1 MFNCNSKPLQ
11 GGKNGPWLHKV
22 YMMSQSNRGSI
33 CRALSQILLLPRRK
47 PYFSSATSPCE
58 TTRLQPGGGL
68 CLYKREMG
76 AVSEWVSEEDVLPPL
91 IPPPPLSVCLCGAE
105 AAVWFDVLPRWPQ
118 CVYSSYSAVSKGHRK
133 NSHSQKAVFWVSW
146 HPPCCFCGSA
156 CLLFSPLVSLFVFWN
171 I

>member
-22 YMMSQSNRGSI
+22 YMMSQSNGGSI

-68 CLYKREMG
+68 CLYKRDG
-76 AVSEWVSEEDVLPPL
+76 GSEWVSEWRRCVTSTNPSSTSVCVSVRGWGSCL
-91 IPPPPLSVCLCGAE
+91 IWCASQMTSVCLLL
-105 AAVWFDVLPRWPQ
+105 VL
-118 CVYSSYSAVSKGHRK
+118 C
-133 NSHSQKAVFWVSW
+133 SQQRTQKELSLSESCILSFLASPLLFLWK
-146 HPPCCFCGSA
+146 
-156 CLLFSPLVSLFVFWN
+156 CLLTFFPH
-171 I
+171 